1 MVSVCGLWL
10 DVDCIET
17 AGEGITALLGSNV
30 AQLQIRQADSHFQQ
44 QYESTLDPSAL
55 WLYVHF

>member
-17 AGEGITALLGSNV
+17 AGEGITALLGSKCGPV
-30 AQLQIRQADSHFQQ
+30 ADQAGRQSF
-44 QYESTLDPSAL
+44 SATI
-55 WLYVHF
+55 